1 MFRMWHVEGRREVRE
16 GFLMGSMSQKGHLED
31 LEVDGWTILK
41 WILKNWDVAHGLNSY
56 E

>member
-1 MFRMWHVEGRREVRE
+1 MFRVWHVEGRGEVRAV
-16 GFLMGSMSQKGHLED
+16 FLRGSMNQRGHLED

-41 WILKNWDVAHGLNSY
+41 WILKNWDVAHGLDSS

>member
-1 MFRMWHVEGRREVRE
+1 VERWLQVFE
-16 GFLMGSMSQKGHLED
+16 GKHESKSHLED

-41 WILKNWDVAHGLNSY
+41 WILKNWDLAHGLDSS

>member
-1 MFRMWHVEGRREVRE
+1 VSA
-16 GFLMGSMSQKGHLED
+16 GFSRGSMSQRGHVED

-41 WILKNWDVAHGLNSY
+41 WILKNWDVAHGLDSS